1 MKLEL
6 REYQHEAS
14 DALIDALSIKD
25 CNPLVVAPT
34 GSGKSILIAEFC
46 RRVIAHNND
55 ARILVLQH
63 RKELIQQNYDKLV
76 RLLDGTISV
85 GIYSASLGTKQ
96 LGKQITCAGVAS
108 IYRNSFKLQKIDFIV
123 IDEAHLLPP
132 DGEGMYRTLIED
144 LQKRS
149 QNLRVVGF
157 TATPFRMKSGSLI
170 GSDTIFTNIAFDIG
184 MARLIKEGFLS
195 PLISKSSMKTPDISS
210 VRVSNGEY
218 KTSDLEKVYSNV
230 PLFEATLSELRKY
243 ANERK
248 RILVFCSSIKHSEEF
263 SEYLREQ
270 GEQAESI
277 VGKSDPLF
285 REETIAKFRAG
296 KIRILCNVDVLT
308 TGFDAPETDCIVLL
322 RATKSPGLLVQMVG
336 RGTRNA
342 SGKIDCLVLD
352 FGGNLERHGP
362 VDQIKL
368 EKRAFKKAGK
378 FILQDSLLPREYKIC
393 GKCRSPILKI
403 LDICP
408 ECGAKQARDIKHDT
422 EAADM
427 PVTSLEPTVFDVFK
441 TEFSIH
447 HKEGRPPSFKIG
459 YCVSTRITIYEYLCF
474 EHGGYAT
481 QKARSKWSLL
491 LREEL
496 RETLP
501 SPASSRIAFELAEE
515 GAIRLARRIKATRE
529 GKFWRV
535 LGYDFHAPGEGL
547 AAFQPDYSPEEL
559 RPPEEVL
566 SEPWDEEGAIEE
578 FAASSIKA

>member
-1 MKLEL
+1 MFEL

-14 DALIDALSIKD
+14 DALIDSLSSPD

-46 RRVIAHNND
+46 RRVLAHNKE
-55 ARILVLQH
+55 AKILIIQH
-63 RKELIQQNYDKLV
+63 RKELIQQNFDKLV

-96 LGKQITCAGVAS
+96 LGKQITCAGIAS

-210 VRVSNGEY
+210 VRVSKGEY

-243 ANERK
+243 ASERK
-248 RILVFCSSIKHSEEF
+248 RILVFCSSVKHSEEF

-285 REETIAKFRAG
+285 REETIVKFRAG

-308 TGFDAPETDCIVLL
+308 TGFDAPETDCVVLL
-322 RATKSPGLLVQMVG
+322 RATKSPGLLVQIVG

-342 SGKIDCLVLD
+342 PGKTDCLVLD

-362 VDQIKL
+362 VDKIKI
-368 EKRAFKKAGK
+368 EKRATKDANGK
-378 FILQDSLLPREYKIC
+378 FQIVETLLPREYKVC
-393 GKCRSPILKI
+393 SKCRSPILKV
-403 LDICP
+403 LEICP
-408 ECGAKQARDIKHDT
+408 ECGAKQVRDITHDRV
-422 EAADM
+422 AADV
-427 PVTSLEPTVFDVFK
+427 PVTSIDPVIFDVIR
-441 TEFSIH
+441 TEFDIH
-447 HKEGRPPSFKIG
+447 RKEGKPPSLRLGHQI
-459 YCVSTRITIYEYLCF
+459 STRLTVNEYLCF

-481 QKARSKWSLL
+481 QKALSKW
-491 LREEL
+491 EL
-496 RETLP
+496 
-501 SPASSRIAFELAEE
+501 F
-515 GAIRLARRIKATRE
+515 
-529 GKFWRV
+529 
-535 LGYDFHAPGEGL
+535 
-547 AAFQPDYSPEEL
+547 L
-559 RPPEEVL
+559 RPDIKGTIPPPPLHKLPMSLPRMVL
-566 SEPWDEEGAIEE
+566 
-578 FAASSIKA
+578 